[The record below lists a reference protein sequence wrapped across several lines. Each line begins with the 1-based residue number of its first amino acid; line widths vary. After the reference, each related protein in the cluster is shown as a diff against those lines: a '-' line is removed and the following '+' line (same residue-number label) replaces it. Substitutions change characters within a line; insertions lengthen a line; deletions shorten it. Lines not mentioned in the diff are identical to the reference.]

1 MNYEQIK
8 SRFDEIVDC
17 APASLQAITNNGLR
31 NACKGALSKACNG
44 DDNRKL
50 VTIALT
56 GKSSS
61 KDFSLNE
68 WYALFCFVF
77 PKDEHGQ
84 FIFKNP
90 VTDKWEG
97 RQELTAWC
105 GAIFTHL
112 AEQEGQIR
120 MFDAAPEKVTI

>member
-1 MNYEQIK
+1 MNFEQIK
-8 SRFDEIVDC
+8 NRFDEIVDC
-17 APASLQAITNNGLR
+17 APASISTISNQGLQS
-31 NACKGALSKACNG
+31 ACKGALQKACG
-44 DDNRKL
+44 GEANRKL

-56 GKSSS
+56 GKSST

-77 PKDEHGQ
+77 PKDKQGQ

-90 VTDKWEG
+90 ITDKWEG
-97 RQELTAWC
+97 RPELTAWC

-112 AEQEGQIR
+112 AEQEGQIK
-120 MFDAAPEKVTI
+120 MFEAVP